1 MAGRVKTR
9 PEDCFTAENFQQ
21 YCQLLANQ
29 FPAFEEVRRQFGYPP
44 MWQRPNNFESLLR
57 IILEQ
62 QVSLAS
68 ARAAHEKLKIILPE
82 ISAAAFLQLD
92 DNNLRQSYFS
102 KQKIRYSRLLA
113 QEIAEGTLHLEN
125 LPLLPTEE
133 IMGRL
138 TQLVGIGEWTASI
151 YCIIC
156 CQKINLLPLGDV
168 ALVNSMRNLFNLP
181 PSTDKA
187 YLLKQVEQFAPHKTI
202 AAYWLWWHY
211 IQQKKLAFY

>member
-1 MAGRVKTR
+1 MV
-9 PEDCFTAENFQQ
+9 DYFTAQNFEQ
-21 YCQLLANQ
+21 YCQLLAGQ
-29 FPAFEEVRRQFGYPP
+29 FPVFEAVRQQYGYPP
-44 MWQRPNNFESLLR
+44 MWQRPNSFESILR

-68 ARAAHEKLKIILPE
+68 ARTAYEKLKAILPE
-82 ISAAAFLQLD
+82 VTATAFLELND
-92 DNNLRQSYFS
+92 DELRQSYFS

-113 QEIAEGTLHLEN
+113 QEIVDGQLILEN
-125 LPLLPTEE
+125 LPLLHTEE

-138 TQLVGIGEWTASI
+138 TQIVGIGEWTASI

-168 ALVNSMRNLFNLP
+168 ALVNSMKNLFQLP
-181 PSTDKA
+181 ASSDKA
-187 YLLKQVEQFAPHKTI
+187 DLLNQVQQFTQYKTI